1 MGIGQMI
8 FVIVLVAVVLFAAIF
23 INFIAPRMSD
33 KSKDKQGNEKN
44 KQ

>member
-8 FVIVLVAVVLFAAIF
+8 LVIVLVVIVFSAAIF

-33 KSKDKQGNEKN
+33 KSKDKQGDEK
-44 KQ
+44 K